1 MINRHVDVRK
11 PQGKSGEVTP
21 IDTLVTTV
29 TTGQP
34 AVLSGWTVDYVDFR
48 GFDC

>member
-1 MINRHVDVRK
+1 MFENHRGN
-11 PQGKSGEVTP
+11 QGEVTP
-21 IDTLVTTV
+21 IDSLVTTV

-34 AVLSGWTVDYVDFR
+34 AVLSGLTVDYADFR